1 MSDVKPFVLDF
12 DLVSGFCTSGKVK
25 PTQRRVSDM
34 VAQFANEA
42 AARAMVEGGDP
53 LLYEFYGLDLPED
66 DSGVLQFGT
75 TILYPGKVGE
85 EYFMTK
91 GHFHTILDTSE
102 IYYGLSG
109 HGMMLMET
117 PEGQVDWKE
126 IGPGEALY
134 VPGRWPPQH
143 QHRHRA
149 SGDVL
154 RLPGGTPATTTAPSR
169 RRATGS
175 WWWSGTEGLPSST
188 TPNGR
193 CSPALCGRP
202 V

>member
-134 VPGRWPPQH
+134 VPGRWA
-143 QHRHRA
+143 HR
-149 SGDVL
+149 SINTGTEPLVSSSPGTL
-154 RLPGGTPATTTAPSR
+154 RLS
-169 RRATGS
+169 
-175 WWWSGTEGLPSST
+175 
-188 TPNGR
+188 
-193 CSPALCGRP
+193 
-202 V
+202 

>member
-109 HGMMLMET
+109 RGMMLVMFF
-117 PEGQVDWKE
+117 V
-126 IGPGEALY
+126 Y
-134 VPGRWPPQH
+134 R
-143 QHRHRA
+143 
-149 SGDVL
+149 GDA
-154 RLPGGTPATTTAPSR
+154 GHDYGTIEEKGYR
-169 RRATGS
+169 KLVVERG
-175 WWWSGTEGLPSST
+175 
-188 TPNGR
+188 
-193 CSPALCGRP
+193 GRP
-202 V
+202 AVIDNPKWKV